1 MKLASYW
8 LDTARSFSGGAEGPL
23 QGEVDVA
30 VIGGGFSGLSA
41 ALALA
46 KKGANV
52 VVVEADLVGGQ
63 ASGRN
68 GGHCNNG
75 LAQDF
80 RGVAER
86 LGLPLATSLYRAYDA
101 AVDTVERLVAQE
113 RIDCDFRRTGKI
125 KVAAKPAHFDRLAQ
139 SHALL
144 AKGVDPDTRL
154 LTKSELRWEIASDA
168 FHGGLL
174 YEKSGNM
181 HMGKFVCGLA
191 EAATRAGARI
201 YEHAPV
207 TRLRRISGYRHEVTS
222 DRGTLTARQVLT
234 VTGASV
240 RGPFAYFRRRIVPI
254 GSFIIATEP
263 LSLETLGALL
273 PRRRTVTTSKNIG
286 FYFRITPDRRLLFGG
301 RARFAMSNT
310 RSDLRSGKILERA
323 MLAIFPQ
330 LRGTRID
337 YCWGGLVDMTADR
350 LPRAGEHD
358 GLYYSMGYSGHGVQM
373 SVHMGQV
380 MAEVMSGTPDANP
393 WRTLQWPAIPGHF
406 GSPWFL
412 PLVGAYYRMQDVL
425 H

>member
-8 LDTARSFSGGAEGPL
+8 LDTARRFRGGAEGPL
-23 QGEVDVA
+23 PSEADVA

-41 ALALA
+41 AQALA
-46 KKGANV
+46 RKGADV
-52 VVVEADLVGGQ
+52 VVMEAETVGGQ

-75 LAQDF
+75 LAHDF
-80 RGVAER
+80 HGIVGRI
-86 LGLPLATSLYRAYDA
+86 GLPLATSLYRAYDA
-101 AVDTVERLVAQE
+101 AVDTVERLVREEQIE
-113 RIDCDFRRTGKI
+113 CDFRRTGKI
-125 KVAAKPAHFDRLAQ
+125 KVAAKPAHFDHLAR

-144 AKGVDPDTRL
+144 SAGVDSDTRL
-154 LTKSELRWEIASDA
+154 LSKDELRAELGSDA

-174 YEKSGNM
+174 YAKSANM

-191 EAATRAGARI
+191 DAAVRAGARI

-207 TRLRRISGYRHEVTS
+207 TKLRRLGGYRHEVTS
-222 DRGTLTARQVLT
+222 ARGTVIANQVLT

-263 LSLETLGALL
+263 LGVELL
-273 PRRRTVTTSKNIG
+273 DVLMPKRRTITTSKNIG
-286 FYFRITPDRRLLFGG
+286 FYFRVTPDQRLLFGG
-301 RARFAMSNT
+301 RARFAVSNA
-310 RSDLRSGKILERA
+310 RSDQRSGRILERA
-323 MLAIFPQ
+323 MVSIFPQ

-358 GLYYSMGYSGHGVQM
+358 GLFYSMGYSGHGVQM

-380 MAEVMSGTPDANP
+380 MAEVMNGTADANP
-393 WRTLQWPAIPGHF
+393 WRALRWPAIPGHF
-406 GSPWFL
+406 GPPWFL
-412 PLVGAYYRMQDVL
+412 PFVGAYYRMPDVL